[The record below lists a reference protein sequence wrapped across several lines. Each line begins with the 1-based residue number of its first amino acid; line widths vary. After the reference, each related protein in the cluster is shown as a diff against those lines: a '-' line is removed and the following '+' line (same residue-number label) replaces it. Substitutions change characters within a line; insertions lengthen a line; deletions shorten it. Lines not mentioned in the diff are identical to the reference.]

1 MVYKK
6 RKKNLLPSY
15 IASADEAEW
24 YRYCVNNE
32 LRISTITVKYAIS
45 KWKIGVNIDPYKK
58 NETPYVS
65 PHVYDKET
73 LYPTYYQ
80 MCKYY
85 YDKRKK

>member
-15 IASADEAEW
+15 IASSEESKW
-24 YRYCVNNE
+24 YRYCITNNI
-32 LRISTITVKYAIS
+32 RICTIPVEDETG
-45 KWKIGVNIDPYKK
+45 KWKIGVNIGPYKK
-58 NETPYVS
+58 GEIPYMS
-65 PHVYDKET
+65 PHVYDKNT
-73 LYPTYYQ
+73 LYYTYYQ